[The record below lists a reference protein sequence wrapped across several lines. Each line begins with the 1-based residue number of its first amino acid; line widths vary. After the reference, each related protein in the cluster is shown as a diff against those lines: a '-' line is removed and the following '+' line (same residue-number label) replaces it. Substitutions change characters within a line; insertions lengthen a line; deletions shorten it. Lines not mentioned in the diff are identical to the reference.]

1 MNVTFESSLPHVA
14 EIAAMSPGARE
25 YLYSIY
31 DERQH
36 LRAEVQRLQ
45 PDHQHA
51 RQARTACTEAYIED
65 VIRTTRAKL
74 EAKHQRFRTSAVW
87 KSLEQLGHEKFPT
100 RAVVQRVLSEHGL
113 YTIK

>member
-1 MNVTFESSLPHVA
+1 MSTTLESSLPHA
-14 EIAAMSPGARE
+14 TEIAAMSPGARE

-45 PDHQHA
+45 PDPELA
-51 RQARTACTEAYIED
+51 RQVRTAWVEAHIED

-74 EAKHQRFRTSAVW
+74 EEKHQRFRTSAVW
-87 KSLEQLGHEKFPT
+87 KSLKQLGHEKLPT
-100 RAVVQRVLSEHGL
+100 RAVVQRVLGEHGL